1 MSRDAATSVRFSPAD
16 GELTVCVSHIE
27 GLGRLAHGEELAAL
41 SVASELVASG
51 ICTDE
56 GIPHED
62 VQGVAVVVGFPSTT
76 FTIERHSDD
85 ARVSLRGW
93 ASPFGFVLA
102 EENETPTGVMN
113 SSLLHEFPMD
123 IARVLNVRPSDLL
136 PDFPAT
142 VGRSAIAG
150 HFAGGDSLSWVAD
163 QRVVAGATA
172 LLTIRSTVGPPLT
185 VIDLALGGFLSC
197 GIEGGNYR
205 LGSDGSIRIWTALCS
220 ILAAS
225 VSMAGPPE
233 N

>member
-1 MSRDAATSVRFSPAD
+1 MSRDAATSVRFDPAD

-113 SSLLHEFPMD
+113 FRIFRRPLAARLSPGISQAVTRSAGLPTNGSLREQPHSSRSDL
-123 IARVLNVRPSDLL
+123 PSDR
-136 PDFPAT
+136 
-142 VGRSAIAG
+142 RSP
-150 HFAGGDSLSWVAD
+150 S
-163 QRVVAGATA
+163 
-172 LLTIRSTVGPPLT
+172 ST
-185 VIDLALGGFLSC
+185 
-197 GIEGGNYR
+197 
-205 LGSDGSIRIWTALCS
+205 
-220 ILAAS
+220 
-225 VSMAGPPE
+225 
-233 N
+233 